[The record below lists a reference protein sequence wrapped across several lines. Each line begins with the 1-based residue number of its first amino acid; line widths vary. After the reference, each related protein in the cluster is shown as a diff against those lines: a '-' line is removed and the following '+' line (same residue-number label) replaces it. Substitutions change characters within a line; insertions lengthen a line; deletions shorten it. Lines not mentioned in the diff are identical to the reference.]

1 MLRALRCANAPT
13 SGEVIEWSHMPRR
26 LAASRKILVL
36 GDVNVDVIARVK
48 SFPEPGE
55 ESLAPS
61 LELHCGGVGANY
73 AFALR
78 QWSISPRLVACVGQ
92 DDFAAFLLRS
102 LAKYGVD
109 VTNVQRTSAAVTG
122 LLYINVTPNGQRT
135 FFGSRGAN
143 RFLKR
148 IPNASRMLNQAIA
161 VSMMGYSFL
170 DPGPEATARELLKAV
185 RAHGGWVSLDIGMA
199 PSEQIPGKILQ
210 MVKQVDLLLVSSDE
224 ATILTGIRDPRKS
237 FRQLQEAGAR
247 DVVMKMG
254 KRGCLILHEGKLC
267 HVPSFTVRT
276 VDSTGAGDAFAAAY
290 LQARLRG
297 WPQDEAAI
305 AANAGGAAA
314 AAAAGAGENMPTLRQ
329 IAHIVCTQSM
339 KQPWDAIRSRVLR
352 RVRILLSGKPN
363 SEK

>member
-1 MLRALRCANAPT
+1 
-13 SGEVIEWSHMPRR
+13 MPRR
-26 LAASRKILVL
+26 LAASREILVL
-36 GDVNVDVIARVK
+36 GDVNIDIIARVK

-102 LAKYGVD
+102 LEKYGVD

-148 IPNASRMLNQAIA
+148 LQPSAGRLLNRAMA

-170 DPGPEATARELLKAV
+170 DPGPEATAKQLLKAV
-185 RAHGGWVSLDIGMA
+185 RARGGWVSLDIGMA
-199 PSEQIPGKILQ
+199 PSEQIPGKI
-210 MVKQVDLLLVSSDE
+210 MEIVKQVDLLFVSSDE
-224 ATILTGIRDPRKS
+224 AAVLTGIRDPRKS
-237 FRQLQEAGAR
+237 FRQLQEVGAR
-247 DVVMKMG
+247 DVVMKLG

-267 HVPSFTVRT
+267 RVPSFAVRT
-276 VDSTGAGDAFAAAY
+276 VDSTGAGDAFAAAF

-297 WPQDEAAI
+297 WPQAEAAL
-305 AANAGGAAA
+305 AANAAGATAAA
-314 AAAAGAGENMPTLRQ
+314 TAGAGENMPTVRQ
-329 IAHIVCTQSM
+329 LARIVRTQPLT
-339 KQPWDAIRSRVLR
+339 QPWDATRSQVLR
-352 RVRILLSGKPN
+352 RIRLLVSGTPD
-363 SEK
+363 

>member
-1 MLRALRCANAPT
+1 MLCALRCTNPSM
-13 SGEVIEWSHMPRR
+13 SGEVIKWSRMPRR
-26 LAASRKILVL
+26 LAASREILVL
-36 GDVNVDVIARVK
+36 GDVNVDIIARVK

-102 LAKYGVD
+102 LEKYGVD

-148 IPNASRMLNQAIA
+148 RPSASRLLNQAIA

-170 DPGPEATARELLKAV
+170 DPGAEATAKQLLKAV
-185 RAHGGWVSLDIGMA
+185 RARGGWVSLDIGME
-199 PSEQIPGKILQ
+199 PSEQIPGKI
-210 MVKQVDLLLVSSDE
+210 MEIVKQVDLLFVSRDE
-224 ATILTGIRDPRKS
+224 AAVLTGIRDPRKS
-237 FRQLQEAGAR
+237 FRQLQKVGAR
-247 DVVMKMG
+247 DVVMKLG

-267 HVPSFTVRT
+267 LVPSFAVRT
-276 VDSTGAGDAFAAAY
+276 VDSTGAGDAFAAAF

-297 WPQDEAAI
+297 WPQDEAAL
-305 AANAGGAAA
+305 AANAAGAAA
-314 AAAAGAGENMPTLRQ
+314 AATAGAGENMPTVRQ
-329 IAHIVCTQSM
+329 LARIVRTQRLT
-339 KQPWDAIRSRVLR
+339 QPWDAIRSQVLR
-352 RVRILLSGKPN
+352 RIRLLVSGTPN
-363 SEK
+363 

>member
-1 MLRALRCANAPT
+1 MT
-13 SGEVIEWSHMPRR
+13 RR
-26 LAASRKILVL
+26 LAASCEILVL
-36 GDVNVDVIARVK
+36 GDVNVDMIARVR

-73 AFALR
+73 ALALR
-78 QWSISPRLVACVGQ
+78 QWCISPRLVACVGQ

-148 IPNASRMLNQAIA
+148 LPGAGRLLNRTTA

-170 DPGPEATARELLKAV
+170 DPGPEATAKQLLKAA
-185 RAHGGWVSLDIGMA
+185 RARGGWVSLDIGMA
-199 PSEQIPGKILQ
+199 PSEQIPGKI
-210 MVKQVDLLLVSSDE
+210 MEIVKQVDLLFVSSDE
-224 ATILTGIRDPRKS
+224 AAVLTGIRDPRKS
-237 FRQLQEAGAR
+237 FRQLQKVGAR
-247 DVVMKMG
+247 DVVMKLG
-254 KRGCLILHEGKLC
+254 ERGCLILHEGKLC
-267 HVPSFTVRT
+267 RVPSFAVRT
-276 VDSTGAGDAFAAAY
+276 VDSTGAGDAFAAAF

-297 WPQDEAAI
+297 WPRAEAAL
-305 AANAGGAAA
+305 AANAAGATAAA
-314 AAAAGAGENMPTLRQ
+314 TAGAGENMPTVRQ
-329 IAHIVCTQSM
+329 LAHIVRTQPLT
-339 KQPWDAIRSRVLR
+339 QPWDAIRSQVLR
-352 RVRILLSGKPN
+352 RIRLLVSGTPN
-363 SEK
+363 